1 MKDFDLKSYL
11 QNNVLLSE
19 GLDLK
24 ASEIEDKKDEK
35 EKVDEMSH
43 SKMSKKA
50 LKEKIKAEIISTLA
64 EDNIEEES
72 QYDASLYSEADED
85 EAEDDLDK
93 ELANADEDGEA
104 DVDVDV
110 DVDADVETGDPEF
123 ADEPGLSSE
132 ELEIQNSLKTAY
144 DNAVSI
150 GDEKLANQIAN
161 TITFFTRAHV
171 VPRND

>member
-1 MKDFDLKSYL
+1 MEDFDLKSYL
-11 QNNVLLSE
+11 KNNVLLNE
-19 GLDLK
+19 GLELK

-85 EAEDDLDK
+85 EAEDVDVDVD
-93 ELANADEDGEA
+93 DEAGEA

-110 DVDADVETGDPEF
+110 DVDADVETGEPEF

>member
-11 QNNVLLSE
+11 QNNVLLNE

-24 ASEIEDKKDEK
+24 ASEIEDKKEDK
-35 EKVDEMSH
+35 EEVKEMSH

-50 LKEKIKAEIISTLA
+50 LKEKIKAEILSTLSETDEVTEA
-64 EDNIEEES
+64 E
-72 QYDASLYSEADED
+72 
-85 EAEDDLDK
+85 EDDLDA
-93 ELANADEDGEA
+93 ELDAADNDTEA

-110 DVDADVETGDPEF
+110 DVDADVETGEPEF
-123 ADEPGLSSE
+123 ADEPGLSEE

-144 DNAVSI
+144 DNAVAI
-150 GDEKLANQIAN
+150 GDEKLSNQIAN

>member
-11 QNNVLLSE
+11 KNNVLLNE
-19 GLDLK
+19 GLELK

-85 EAEDDLDK
+85 EAEDVDVDVD
-93 ELANADEDGEA
+93 DEAGEA

-110 DVDADVETGDPEF
+110 DVDADVETGEPEF

>member
-1 MKDFDLKSYL
+1 MTDFDLKGFL
-11 QNNVLLSE
+11 QNNTLLKE
-19 GLDLK
+19 GTELK
-24 ASEIEDKKDEK
+24 LTASEIEDDKKEV
-35 EKVDEMSH
+35 EEMSH

-50 LKEKIKAEIISTLA
+50 LKEKIKAEIINTLS
-64 EDNIEEES
+64 ETDEVT
-72 QYDASLYSEADED
+72 EADED
-85 EAEDDLDK
+85 DDLDA
-93 ELANADEDGEA
+93 ELDAADDDAEVDA
-104 DVDVDV
+104 DIDV
-110 DVDADVETGDPEF
+110 DVDADVETGEPEF

-150 GDEKLANQIAN
+150 GDEKLSNQIAN